1 MKKNKQPEAIKEI
14 KQNYYQV
21 QDYEK
26 RQSTVIKNLEN
37 KIKGEQT
44 GEMVNFE
51 NMLIE
56 KGIKLLNKSKNIK
69 K

>member
-1 MKKNKQPEAIKEI
+1 MTKNKQPEAIKEI

-44 GEMVNFE
+44 EEMVNFE

>member
-44 GEMVNFE
+44 EEMVNFE

>member
-44 GEMVNFE
+44 EEMVNFE
-51 NMLIE
+51 NMLSE

>member
-37 KIKGEQT
+37 KIKREQT
-44 GEMVNFE
+44 EEMVNFE